1 MIEERRLTTVSLIAD
16 VGATN
21 ARFALLGT
29 TGQIERV
36 RVLACADYPTI
47 EAAIEAYYG
56 QEPALTPSESQRP
69 RAAALAIAGPI
80 TGDRVAMT
88 NHPWSFAIGELR
100 RRLDVDR
107 VLAVN
112 DFTAVAA
119 AIPHLKPSDGSAVG
133 GGSPAASVP
142 IGVIGPGSGLG
153 AGGLIPMG
161 ESWLALSGEGGHITM
176 APATARESV
185 VLDHMRQRFDHVS
198 AERLLSGPGLLNLYN
213 TLAQIDGVPAASYS
227 PAQITDPQIGE
238 RDPHCREAVEIFCAM
253 LGTIA
258 GNLALT
264 LGARGGVY
272 IAGGIAPKLGP
283 RFAAS
288 MFRRRFEDKGR
299 MRPYLASIPTYVIT
313 HPFPAFFGLAALLS
327 GRTIV
332 GEANCALST
341 RS

>member
-1 MIEERRLTTVSLIAD
+1 LTTVSLIAD

-29 TGQIERV
+29 TGDIERV
-36 RVLACADYPTI
+36 RVLACADYPSI
-47 EAAIEAYYG
+47 GDAIEAYLA
-56 QEPALTPSESQRP
+56 QEPALTLSGTQRP
-69 RAAALAIAGPI
+69 RAVALAIAGPI
-80 TGDRVAMT
+80 TGDRVALT

-100 RRLDVDR
+100 HRLDVDR

-119 AIPHLKPSDGSAVG
+119 SIPHLKASDSSAVG
-133 GGSPAASVP
+133 GGSAAAAVP

-161 ESWLALSGEGGHITM
+161 ERWLALSGEGGHITM
-176 APATARESV
+176 APATARESI

-198 AERLLSGPGLLNLYN
+198 AERLLSGPGLVNLYN

-227 PAQITDPQIGE
+227 PAQITDTHIGE
-238 RDPHCREAVEIFCAM
+238 RDPHCREAVEMFCAM

-272 IAGGIAPKLGP
+272 IAGGIVPKLGS

-288 MFRRRFEDKGR
+288 LFRRRFEDKGR
-299 MRPYLASIPTYVIT
+299 MRPFLAAIPTYAIT

-327 GRTIV
+327 ERTIV
-332 GEANCALST
+332 AEANCALST